1 MATHMKTN
9 MRRLLLVVLLATA
22 GIGWP
27 DRTPAQALPGP
38 GWIPLAPEAL
48 DGLRG
53 GYQLPSGLLLSFG
66 IERAAWVNGE
76 LVSYLRV
83 DIPDIANITPEQAQE
98 LSKIAQ
104 TQLVQVGPGNVFN
117 GNGGLE
123 GGLVIQNTLDGQD
136 IRAST
141 TLDVSVNTLGWFLA
155 LNAGDALRNAAFT
168 APGSP

>member
-1 MATHMKTN
+1 MAMHMKTAA
-9 MRRLLLVVLLATA
+9 RRLLLVALLATA

-27 DRTPAQALPGP
+27 DRAPAQALPGP
-38 GWIPLAPEAL
+38 GWIPLAPERL

-76 LVSYLRV
+76 LVSYLHV
-83 DIPDIANITPEQAQE
+83 DIPDIANITPAQAQE

-104 TQLVQVGPGNVFN
+104 TQLVQVGEGNVFN
-117 GNGGLE
+117 GIGN

-141 TLDVSVNTLGWFLA
+141 TLDVSVNTLGLFQA

-168 APGSP
+168 APGAP

>member
-1 MATHMKTN
+1 MKATS
-9 MRRLLLVVLLATA
+9 RRLLLVVLLATA

-27 DRTPAQALPGP
+27 DRAPAQVLP
-38 GWIPLAPEAL
+38 GWIPLAPETL

-83 DIPDIANITPEQAQE
+83 DIPDIANITPAQAQE

-104 TQLVQVGPGNVFN
+104 TQLVQVGEGNVFN
-117 GNGGLE
+117 GIGN

-141 TLDVSVNTLGWFLA
+141 TLDVSVNTLGLFQA

-168 APGSP
+168 APGAP